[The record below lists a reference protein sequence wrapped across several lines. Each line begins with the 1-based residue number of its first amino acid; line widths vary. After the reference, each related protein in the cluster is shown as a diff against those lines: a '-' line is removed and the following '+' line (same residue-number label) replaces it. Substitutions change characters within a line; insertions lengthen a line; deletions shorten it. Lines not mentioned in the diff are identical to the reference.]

1 MEERLH
7 WIESE
12 ILDAF
17 YNIAVNFRSGEIDE
31 NTLKDRLLQAAR
43 RYERALG
50 TEEAPDAG
58 STDISWKV

>member
-1 MEERLH
+1 MDEKLH

-17 YNIAVNFRSGEIDE
+17 YNIAIDFRSGVIDE
-31 NTLKDRLLQAAR
+31 NTLKERILRAAR

-50 TEEAPDAG
+50 TETQLRGQSDLA
-58 STDISWKV
+58 WKI

>member
-17 YNIAVNFRSGEIDE
+17 YNIAVDFRSGEIDE
-31 NTLKDRLLQAAR
+31 NTLKELLLQAAR

-50 TEEAPDAG
+50 TETATGA
-58 STDISWKV
+58 STDIGWKV